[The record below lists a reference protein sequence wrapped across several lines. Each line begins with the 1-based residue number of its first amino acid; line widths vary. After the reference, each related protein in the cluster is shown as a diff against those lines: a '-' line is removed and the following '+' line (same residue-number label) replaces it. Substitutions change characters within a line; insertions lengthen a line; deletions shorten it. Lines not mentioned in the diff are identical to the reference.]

1 MMEVLGDEVARHAF
15 DEKSYSNTKLYAYN
29 MESGE
34 NVLLGNY
41 AMHTIHTL
49 QLYGDKLYL
58 KGILATITFFRKI
71 LVHTYLHCL
80 AAHKIINF
88 RKSDSSVICL
98 SLALDQITL
107 ITFSEALLACHVFLS
122 TKQQKVYSSFL
133 LASYCVSFLVC
144 NKKYRQYEVQQQDD
158 AHIVGKIS
166 IR

>member
-1 MMEVLGDEVARHAF
+1 MGAAILSRI
-15 DEKSYSNTKLYAYN
+15 SNNSFVPFVTPPENSSFRIVCGVK
-29 MESGE
+29 GE
-34 NVLLGNY
+34 TRVR
-41 AMHTIHTL
+41 
-49 QLYGDKLYL
+49 
-58 KGILATITFFRKI
+58 RKAPGS
-71 LVHTYLHCL
+71 LPNRSFLHCL

>member
-41 AMHTIHTL
+41 AMHTL

-71 LVHTYLHCL
+71 LVHT
-80 AAHKIINF
+80 
-88 RKSDSSVICL
+88 
-98 SLALDQITL
+98 
-107 ITFSEALLACHVFLS
+107 
-122 TKQQKVYSSFL
+122 
-133 LASYCVSFLVC
+133 
-144 NKKYRQYEVQQQDD
+144 
-158 AHIVGKIS
+158 
-166 IR
+166 

>member
-58 KGILATITFFRKI
+58 KGDLGNNYIFQEDFSAYI
-71 LVHTYLHCL
+71 
-80 AAHKIINF
+80 
-88 RKSDSSVICL
+88 S
-98 SLALDQITL
+98 ALP
-107 ITFSEALLACHVFLS
+107 CS
-122 TKQQKVYSSFL
+122 T
-133 LASYCVSFLVC
+133 
-144 NKKYRQYEVQQQDD
+144 
-158 AHIVGKIS
+158 
-166 IR
+166 